1 MISKSTLDFL
11 LANAN
16 AQPDRLLLQR
26 SKWPDVDMDVVVNTL
41 RGRQRMAKK
50 LPAWSSPELLFPTEL
65 CTQQCSSQE
74 TALYKATVASLPDCV
89 PGPVRFAHPSHLRWA
104 PPIHVAM
111 GGHAVRG
118 HSLADL
124 TGGLGVDSWAF
135 SQCFEKVLYNE
146 ANPVLAEAAEHN
158 FRVHG
163 ANNIQ
168 VSNCLL
174 KPGNLKE
181 ILGDFRP
188 DIIFL
193 DPARRSES
201 GRKVFL
207 LEDCQ
212 PDVLTLKD
220 ELLAAAPR
228 LLLKLSPMADITML
242 LERLGRTQIREVH
255 VVAADG
261 ECKELLLLLE
271 RDWSAGPSL
280 HIYENGQHLCFES
293 VKDTAEAT
301 YVSGSLETMVG
312 RTLFEPG
319 KALAKAGLFNM
330 PCKEFGFLKL
340 ARHTHL
346 YLLPEGN
353 EDSRPLP
360 GKYFRINQIL
370 PLSSSTI
377 KALSKQGIAAEV
389 STHNIP
395 IKAEELKSRLKAAS
409 SPSVHIFGA
418 NCTSSNYLILTQV
431 L

>member
-50 LPAWSSPELLFPTEL
+50 LPAWTSPELLFPTEL

-74 TALYKATVASLPDCV
+74 TALYKATVASLPDQ
-89 PGPVRFAHPSHLRWA
+89 
-104 PPIHVAM
+104 
-111 GGHAVRG
+111 G

-135 SQCFEKVLYNE
+135 SQHFEKVLYNE
-146 ANPVLAEAAEHN
+146 ANPVLTEAAEHN
-158 FRVHG
+158 FRVLG

-188 DIIFL
+188 DVIFL

-220 ELLAAAPR
+220 ELLEAAPR

-255 VVAADG
+255 VVAAEG
-261 ECKELLLLLE
+261 ECKELLLLME
-271 RDWSAGPSL
+271 RDWTAGPSL

-301 YVSGSLETMVG
+301 YVSGSLENMAG
-312 RTLFEPG
+312 RILFEPG

-418 NCTSSNYLILTQV
+418 SCATTNYLLLTQV